1 MTQPQ
6 QKPQHTIGRNYI
18 NSNGAKSH
26 WRMGYIGGSD
36 AVKIMQGNWHE
47 LWLEKTGKTQPKDLS
62 DIFRVQL
69 GVATEAFNI
78 KWFEQQYEKQCAYQV
93 EAMKDYEGLSLKG
106 TLDGV
111 VLNETGGLSN
121 VGVECK
127 HVNSFKSFQDQVLY
141 YTPQLQLY
149 MFVADLEAMYF
160 SVIQGNEWTCSKI
173 SRNEAEIHRMI
184 PILKD
189 FWKLVISGKE
199 PVANIPDR
207 TLKVVDSIAID
218 DLIARDASKENHF
231 TELAEKFIS
240 SKVEHDN
247 HNKVKAELKGM
258 LADNERE
265 VFNNSLSIKRT
276 KSGVRFN
283 IR

>member
-1 MTQPQ
+1 MAVA
-6 QKPQHTIGRNYI
+6 KKIIGENYI
-18 NSNGAKSH
+18 NSNGATKH

-47 LWLEKTGKTQPKDLS
+47 LWLEKTGKAQPKDLS

-78 KWFEQQYEKQCAYQV
+78 SWFQQQYEKQCAYQV
-93 EAMKDYEGLSLKG
+93 EFRKDYEGLSFRG

-111 VLNETGGLSN
+111 VLNDTGDLSN
-121 VGVECK
+121 IGVECK
-127 HVNSFKSFQDQVLY
+127 HVNSFKSFQDQILY

-149 MFVADLEAMYF
+149 MFIGNLDAMYF

-173 SRNEAEIHRMI
+173 SRNEAEIHRMM

-189 FWKLVISGKE
+189 FWKLVVTGEE
-199 PVANIPDR
+199 PIANIPDR
-207 TLKVVDSIAID
+207 SLKVVDSIAID
-218 DLIARDASKENHF
+218 DMVARDASKENHF

-247 HNKVKAELKGM
+247 HNKVKAELKSM